1 MSSREQVF
9 WFRRKSCVLNFCDDE
24 SVVWNSWRQPVDAVD
39 GRSAASTVGDAGT
52 SSAASEPELTHRQKR
67 LKRAEVSKQKFRSWA
82 PSEQLVALIELQ
94 C

>member
-1 MSSREQVF
+1 M
-9 WFRRKSCVLNFCDDE
+9 RRPDRVHAVHDE